1 VPTSQEE
8 GGSCIRTPSS
18 IPPPQTPVD
27 VGRELSDQAVIG
39 KTAWDKLR
47 LSTDGL
53 DQPFSPIGRY
63 PIWVNM
69 PK

>member
-1 VPTSQEE
+1 
-8 GGSCIRTPSS
+8 
-18 IPPPQTPVD
+18 VD
-27 VGRELSDQAVIG
+27 VGRELSDQDVIG
-39 KTAWDKLR
+39 KTAWNKLR